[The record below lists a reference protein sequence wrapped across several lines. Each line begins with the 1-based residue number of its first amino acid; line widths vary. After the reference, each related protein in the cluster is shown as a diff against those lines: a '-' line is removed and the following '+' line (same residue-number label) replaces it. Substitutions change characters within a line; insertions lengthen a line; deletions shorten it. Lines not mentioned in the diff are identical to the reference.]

1 MTEIAVIVVLI
12 AVNGFLAAAEIAL
25 VSARRAKLKDR
36 AEQGSKGAEAALELM
51 ENPSRFLAA
60 VQLGITLAGFMA
72 SAAAAVSLASVF
84 AAWLEDLGVP
94 WSDSATSAL
103 SVVLVTIAIAYVTL
117 VFGELVPKRLGLF
130 RAEAVAA
137 SVSRPVS
144 WFATLTYP
152 LTWGLSRSTDVVAR
166 LLGVSSASRRED
178 VTEEEIKLLVAEQA
192 GLLDEEKRMIQ
203 EVFDLGD
210 TVVREIMVPRVDMV
224 MLEDTADVGEALDL
238 SRDSGF
244 SRLPVYHE
252 EPDSVVGIL
261 LLKDLLPVAVE
272 GSGGA
277 PVTDHMRE
285 ATFVPESKPALSLL
299 SEMQAARQHMVIV
312 VGEYGGTEGLV
323 TIEDIVEEVIGEITD
338 EFDREER
345 HVTELGEGDWA
356 VDGRIS
362 VEDARE
368 ALGIPFPESED
379 YETLAGWVL
388 VELGHIPLPGES
400 LELDGVTVRVQTV
413 RRRRIS
419 RLRVTRSTDVERP
432 PAEE

>member
-1 MTEIAVIVVLI
+1 
-12 AVNGFLAAAEIAL
+12 
-25 VSARRAKLKDR
+25 
-36 AEQGSKGAEAALELM
+36 M
-51 ENPSRFLAA
+51 EDPSRFLAA
-60 VQLGITLAGFMA
+60 IQLGITLAGFMA
-72 SAAAAVSLASVF
+72 SAAAAVSLATVL
-84 AAWLEDLGVP
+84 ATWLEDLGVP
-94 WSDSATSAL
+94 WSDSATAAL

-130 RAEAVAA
+130 RAEAVAS

-144 WFATLTYP
+144 WFATITHP
-152 LTWGLSRSTDVVAR
+152 LTWGLSKSTDAVAR
-166 LLGVSSASRRED
+166 LLGVRPGSRRAD

-192 GLLDEEKRMIQ
+192 GLLDEEKRMIE

-224 MLEDTADVGEALDL
+224 MLEDTADVREALATFG
-238 SRDSGF
+238 RSGF
-244 SRLPVYHE
+244 SRLPVYNE
-252 EPDSVVGIL
+252 EPDSIAGIM
-261 LLKDLLPVAVE
+261 LLKDLLPIAVE
-272 GSGGA
+272 GSGA
-277 PVTDHMRE
+277 EPITDYIRE
-285 ATFVPESKPALSLL
+285 ATFVPESKSALSLL

-345 HVTELGEGDWA
+345 HVTELGEDDWA

-362 VEDARE
+362 IEDARE
-368 ALGIPFPESED
+368 TLGIPFPDSED

-388 VELGHIPLPGES
+388 TELGHIPAPGES
-400 LELDGVTVRVQTV
+400 VDFDGVTVRVQAV

-419 RLRVTRSTDVERP
+419 RLRITRAPYVEP
-432 PAEE
+432 TTAEE